1 MLKLKIIVMG
11 EENSGKSK
19 LLFNFVDYYVN
30 IFQECGVEG
39 GTKFVNL
46 DETKVTLLFWGISGL
61 DDLRSLPKNDLC
73 EFAGHFWYT
82 TLHVVLLLLHMKK
95 QLSSLNIFRIPAI
108 QMLLLFWLELRMTWE
123 YVVK

>member
-1 MLKLKIIVMG
+1 MKANITPLQENISTNAERDVKLKIIVMD

-46 DETKVTLLFWGISGL
+46 
-61 DDLRSLPKNDLC
+61 
-73 EFAGHFWYT
+73 EF
-82 TLHVVLLLLHMKK
+82 
-95 QLSSLNIFRIPAI
+95 
-108 QMLLLFWLELRMTWE
+108 
-123 YVVK
+123 